1 MAVTWIERHP
11 KWLKVL
17 ASPHPA
23 WNTLLVLA
31 LTAGLL
37 HWAEWNLAAFGW
49 TGFIWLALGVLG
61 WTLFEYAMH
70 RWIYHGTYKNKRLRE
85 FIESFHIYHHRNIQ
99 DPRVLTAG
107 VLMIL
112 PLSLITLSPLYV
124 AFSLI
129 SNNGFVPYAIGFIAA
144 YGFYE
149 WVHYLIHTHPRPS
162 GYLKWITRYHMHH
175 HDRRWDRCFGNT
187 SSLWDH
193 LLGTYSNPAE
203 NQAKLQS
210 H

>member
-23 WNTLLVLA
+23 WNTLLVMA
-31 LTAGLL
+31 LIAGLFRL
-37 HWAEWNLAAFGW
+37 SSRELLDFSWSDLA
-49 TGFIWLALGVLG
+49 WLALGVLG
-61 WTLFEYAMH
+61 WTFFEYAMH
-70 RWIYHGTYKNKRLRE
+70 RWVYHGTYKNKRLRE
-85 FIESFHIYHHRNIQ
+85 FVESFHIYHHRNIQ
-99 DPRVLTAG
+99 DARVLTAG

-112 PLSLITLSPLYV
+112 PLALLTLSPLYFV
-124 AFSLI
+124 FSLL
-129 SNNGFVPYAIGFIAA
+129 SSTGFVPYAVGFIAA

-149 WVHYLIHTHPRPS
+149 WVHYLIHKHSDPR

-187 SSLWDH
+187 NSLWDH
-193 LLGTYSNPAE
+193 LLGTYSKPA
-203 NQAKLQS
+203 K